1 MTDDMLQ
8 LKLRINMFALHF
20 VTHKTSVI
28 VTELLPFLKVLH
40 VRTHHHVLTK
50 LF

>member
-1 MTDDMLQ
+1 
-8 LKLRINMFALHF
+8 MFALYF

-28 VTELLPFLKVLH
+28 VTELLPFLKVVLP
-40 VRTHHHVLTK
+40 TYHHGLTK